1 MLAKSKV
8 IHPSIT
14 LDKAEGTVEE
24 DGTLTLTATT
34 KPLDAEVTWSSSD
47 DNVASVNDGVVT
59 GEAAG
64 TATITASITVDG
76 VDYTA
81 TCAVTVTAAPE
92 PLAVSPTELT
102 IVKGE
107 TGTAT
112 VTGGSG
118 EYTASTTTAN
128 ISATVGEGGVVTVTT
143 NASSAASDT
152 VTISDGTDTVTIAVS
167 TTAAQEEPTT

>member
-1 MLAKSKV
+1 MAKSKA

-14 LDKAEGTVEE
+14 LDKNEGTVEK
-24 DGTLTLTATT
+24 DATLTLTATT
-34 KPLDAEVTWSSSD
+34 KPLDAEVTWTTSD
-47 DNVASVNDGVVT
+47 NTVATVSDGVVT

-76 VDYTA
+76 TSYTA
-81 TCAVTVTAAPE
+81 TCAVTVTEPE
-92 PLAVSPTELT
+92 PLAVDPTELT